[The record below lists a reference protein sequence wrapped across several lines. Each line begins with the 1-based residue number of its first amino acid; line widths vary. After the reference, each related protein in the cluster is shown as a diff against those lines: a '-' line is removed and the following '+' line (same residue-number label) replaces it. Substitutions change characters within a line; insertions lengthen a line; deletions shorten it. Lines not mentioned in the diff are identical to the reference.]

1 MMALINKV
9 APQERLLEV
18 VLVTAQEAV
27 RATVQVMGL
36 VAQGVDLMADL
47 AQEVDQIADLAL
59 DLGLAL
65 VMVQIMDHKM
75 EQMEAKM
82 VAPLDQRTVM
92 GLRSK
97 SNLRLVTKLASA
109 PTSSQMCSQ
118 LFSLSS
124 RPSFSREILRILM
137 TSSPLFPKRK
147 RKRPIGGSRTPVS
160 ECHTGSLS

>member
-1 MMALINKV
+1 MVDPALVVADQALVVKTVVSTECLRIATRSMISLKAVANFQTRGQSMEFRLTRASSSTMMALINKV

-97 SNLRLVTKLASA
+97 SN
-109 PTSSQMCSQ
+109 
-118 LFSLSS
+118 
-124 RPSFSREILRILM
+124 
-137 TSSPLFPKRK
+137 
-147 RKRPIGGSRTPVS
+147 
-160 ECHTGSLS
+160 

>member
-1 MMALINKV
+1 MALINKV

-27 RATVQVMGL
+27 RATVQVVGL

-65 VMVQIMDHKM
+65 VMVQIMDLKM

-92 GLRSK
+92 GPHSK
-97 SNLRLVTKLASA
+97 SN
-109 PTSSQMCSQ
+109 
-118 LFSLSS
+118 
-124 RPSFSREILRILM
+124 
-137 TSSPLFPKRK
+137 
-147 RKRPIGGSRTPVS
+147 
-160 ECHTGSLS
+160 